1 MLDTLTSGY
10 AAVFTIPAIAGSFFF
25 ILRLVLMLIG
35 AGMGDEFGDGAMD
48 DGGLDHAGG
57 MDQGGEGAGTHDH
70 HGSDSTSAFKV
81 LSLQTIAGFVMG
93 FGWGGVGAYLGLGW
107 EPTMSF
113 VAAIAS
119 GVFMVWVLT
128 TLLKSIS
135 LLHASGNIPIDAA
148 VGCAGSVYAGVPAR
162 GAGRGKVRLIVNNRA
177 RIFNAVSAAEE
188 LPRHTR
194 VRVVMV
200 NRDNTVTIAP
210 EED

>member
-1 MLDTLTSGY
+1 MLDSLTSDY
-10 AAVFTIPAIAGSFFF
+10 AAIYTIPAIAGSFFF

-35 AGMGDEFGDGAMD
+35 AGMGEEFGDGAMD

-57 MDQGGEGAGTHDH
+57 LDHGEGAGTHDH
-70 HGSDSTSAFKV
+70 HASDSTSAFKV

-93 FGWGGVGAYLGLGW
+93 FGWGGLGALRGLGW

-113 VAAIAS
+113 VAAVVC
-119 GVFMVWVLT
+119 GVFIVWLLT

-135 LLHASGNIPIDAA
+135 LLHASGNVPIDAA
-148 VGCAGSVYAGVPAR
+148 VGCSGAVYTGVPAK

-177 RIFNAVSAAEE
+177 RIFNAVSAGEE

-200 NRDNTVTIAP
+200 NRDNTVTVAP
-210 EED
+210 DEG